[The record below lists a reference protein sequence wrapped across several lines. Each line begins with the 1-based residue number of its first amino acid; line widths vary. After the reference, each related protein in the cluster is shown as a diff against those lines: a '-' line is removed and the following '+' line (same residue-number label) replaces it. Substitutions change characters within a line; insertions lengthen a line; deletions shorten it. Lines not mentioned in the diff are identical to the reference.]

1 RPVPFEVVTLR
12 LGIDRITVLAELR
25 AIFFAGEF
33 PQVVADL
40 LVGALDDNVTGLA
53 IVFILEFKYGFIL

>member
-1 RPVPFEVVTLR
+1 M
-12 LGIDRITVLAELR
+12 VLAELR
-25 AIFFAGEF
+25 AILFAGEF